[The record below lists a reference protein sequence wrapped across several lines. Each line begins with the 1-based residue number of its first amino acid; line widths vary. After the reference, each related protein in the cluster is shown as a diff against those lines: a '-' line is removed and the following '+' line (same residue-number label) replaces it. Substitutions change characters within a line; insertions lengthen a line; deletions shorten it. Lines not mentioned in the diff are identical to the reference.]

1 MPKYIYKAKTEEGEQ
16 ISGRMQAMD
25 ENDLHLKLRQENK
38 YLITAKREEDVQ
50 RVHKIK
56 AKYLADFCRQIGTL
70 SASGVSL
77 VRALNIIAQDESNKK
92 NEKTIYENILRQV
105 RQGKALSE
113 AMEEQEEA
121 FPELLINMVRS
132 AETAGNLDET
142 SMRMADYY
150 DKQFRMH
157 SKISN
162 ATLYPKILSFVIV
175 VIVIFMLSYILP
187 QFQELFDQMEVL
199 PLPTRIL
206 FAMSDGI
213 REHWLILIILSA
225 IVIPLMIFVAHVPQ
239 VKLQLDRVKLHVP
252 VFGKLLKIIYTAR
265 FARTISSLYSS
276 GIPIVQALQIAR
288 RTIGNTYIDSQF
300 DEAVSRIRTGGNL
313 SDSLDLVDGFTK
325 KLTSAIRVGEET
337 GSLDT
342 MLNSIADSMEFES
355 NMAIDKMVA
364 ALEPILI
371 IVMAIIVGFIMVSVL
386 MPIYGSYD
394 AISNS
399 GY

>member
-16 ISGRMQAMD
+16 IAGRMQAMD

-38 YLITAKREEDVQ
+38 YLITAKREENVQ

-113 AMEEQEEA
+113 AMEEQGEA

-175 VIVIFMLSYILP
+175 VVVIFMLGYILP

-213 REHWLILIILSA
+213 REHWLILIILLA
-225 IVIPLMIFVAHVPQ
+225 ILVPLMIFVAHVPQ
-239 VKLQLDRVKLHVP
+239 VRLQLDRAKLHVP
-252 VFGKLLKIIYTAR
+252 MFGKLLKIIYTAR

>member
-105 RQGKALSE
+105 CQGKALSE

-175 VIVIFMLSYILP
+175 VVVIFMLSYILP

>member
-132 AETAGNLDET
+132 AETVGNLDET

-175 VIVIFMLSYILP
+175 VVVIFMLSYILP

>member
-16 ISGRMQAMD
+16 ISGRMQAVD

-175 VIVIFMLSYILP
+175 VVVIFMLSYILP

-265 FARTISSLYSS
+265 FARTISSRYSS

>member
-1 MPKYIYKAKTEEGEQ
+1 MPKYVYKAKTEEGEK
-16 ISGRMQAMD
+16 ISGQMQAMD
-25 ENDLHLKLRQENK
+25 ENDLHLKLRQQNK
-38 YLITAKREEDVQ
+38 YLISAKRAEEVQ
-50 RVHKIK
+50 RIHKIK
-56 AKYLADFCRQIGTL
+56 AKYLSEFCRQIGTL

-92 NEKTIYENILRQV
+92 NEKTAYENILRQV

-113 AMEEQEEA
+113 AMEDQDEA

-175 VIVIFMLSYILP
+175 VVVIFMLGYILP
-187 QFQELFDQMEVL
+187 QFQDLFAQMEEL
-199 PLPTRIL
+199 PLPTKIL
-206 FAMSDGI
+206 FAMSDGVK
-213 REHWLILIILSA
+213 EHWLMLLILLAIL
-225 IVIPLMIFVAHVPQ
+225 VPLLMFVAHIPKVR
-239 VKLQLDRVKLHVP
+239 LQLDQMKLHTP
-252 VFGKLLKIIYTAR
+252 IFGKLLKIVYTAR
-265 FARTISSLYSS
+265 FARTISSLYAS

-288 RTIGNTYIDSQF
+288 KTIGNTYIDSQF
-300 DEAVSRIRTGGNL
+300 DEAVAKIRTGGNL
-313 SDSLDLVDGFTK
+313 SDALDAVDGFTK
-325 KLTSAIRVGEET
+325 KLTSAVRVGKET
-337 GSLDT
+337 GSLDS

-364 ALEPILI
+364 TLEPVLI
-371 IVMAIIVGFIMVSVL
+371 VVMAIIVGFIMVSVL

>member
-175 VIVIFMLSYILP
+175 VVVIFMLSYILP

-206 FAMSDGI
+206 FDMSDGI

>member
-175 VIVIFMLSYILP
+175 VVVIFMLSYILP

-371 IVMAIIVGFIMVSVL
+371 IVMATIVGFIMVSVL